1 MRASQYFIST
11 KKEAPADADI
21 ISQKLMLRAGMIKKL
36 AAGIY
41 DYMPIGLRIVKKVE
55 KIIREEMERSGSI
68 EFLTPIVQPAELW
81 IETGRWQKYGDELR
95 RLKDRHSRDFV
106 LQPTS
111 EEAITDLVRQ
121 EINSWKQM
129 PINLFQIQTKF
140 RDERRPRFGVMR
152 SREFIMKDAYSFDK
166 SEEDAKKSYE
176 IMYDA
181 YCRIF
186 DRIGLDYRSVRADSG
201 AIGGNLSQEFQ
212 VIANTGEDVIVYNET
227 GDYAANIELAPARSL
242 IAKRA
247 PAVEKMELVSTPGK
261 DKCESMTEYL
271 GEPLTKSVKAVVV
284 AADRFDDNGEPV
296 DPQIVLLLIRGD
308 HTLNEVKAG
317 KLELLKKGFR
327 FATEEEIIK
336 TFGSKPGYLGP
347 VGISSDVPVVADLT
361 VANMSDFI
369 VGANKEN
376 HHIRGVNWGRDLPE
390 PTLVAD
396 LRNVVEGDWDPDGKS
411 TLKMLRG
418 IEVGHVFYLGTRY
431 SLPMHATFLDQE
443 GKEQPIVMGCYGIGV
458 TRILGAAIEQNNDD
472 KGMIWPD
479 SIAPFRVVICPLG
492 YDKSEKVKQVSDEI
506 YNFLK
511 EKSVDVILDDRGLR
525 PGAMFADW
533 ELIGVPHRITV
544 AARSLSEGVV
554 EYVHRRDLK
563 TEKVP
568 EGEIKAFLTGKLNL
582 V

>member
-21 ISQKLMLRAGMIKKL
+21 ISQKLMLQAGMIKKL

-41 DYMPIGLRIVKKVE
+41 DYMPLGLRIVKKVE
-55 KIIREEMERSGSI
+55 KIIREEMERSGSV

-81 IETGRWQKYGDELR
+81 METGRWQKYGDELR
-95 RLKDRHSRDFV
+95 RLKDRHSRDFI

-247 PAVEKMELVSTPGK
+247 PAFEKMELVPTPGK

-296 DPQIVLLLIRGD
+296 DPQIVLLLVRGD

-347 VGISSDVPVVADLT
+347 VGIPSEIPVVADLT
-361 VANMSDFI
+361 VADMSDFI

-396 LRNVVEGDWDPDGKS
+396 IRNVVEGDLDPDGKS
-411 TLKMLRG
+411 PLKMLRG

-431 SLPMHATFLDQE
+431 SQPMHATFLDQE

-479 SIAPFRVVICPLG
+479 SIAPFRAVICPLG
-492 YDKSEKVKQVSDEI
+492 YDKSDKVKQTSDEI

-544 AARSLSEGVV
+544 ADRSLSEGVV
-554 EYVHRRDLK
+554 EYVYRRDLK

-568 EGEIKAFLTGKLNL
+568 EGEIKAFLTSRLNL